1 MSKSYTPGLKVTRN
15 TKVSKIRLLPMKGTI
30 VAKLNSVTKYED
42 VVASTKIPG
51 NVHMINPCYICSN
64 QKRAIEACVA
74 GTKTLEK
81 PMTAS
86 EARIFC
92 EKQIKKN

>member
-1 MSKSYTPGLKVTRN
+1 MIKNVL
-15 TKVSKIRLLPMKGTI
+15 I
-30 VAKLNSVTKYED
+30 VLFITVGMFVIYNFKD
-42 VVASTKIPG
+42 
-51 NVHMINPCYICSN
+51 HN

-81 PMTAS
+81 PMMAS

-92 EKQIKKN
+92 EKQIKNN

>member
-1 MSKSYTPGLKVTRN
+1 MIKNVL
-15 TKVSKIRLLPMKGTI
+15 I
-30 VAKLNSVTKYED
+30 VLFIIVGMFVIYNFKD
-42 VVASTKIPG
+42 
-51 NVHMINPCYICSN
+51 HN

-74 GTKTLEK
+74 GSKTLEK

-92 EKQIKKN
+92 EKQIKKK

>member
-1 MSKSYTPGLKVTRN
+1 MIKNVL
-15 TKVSKIRLLPMKGTI
+15 I
-30 VAKLNSVTKYED
+30 VVFIIVGMFVIYNFKD
-42 VVASTKIPG
+42 
-51 NVHMINPCYICSN
+51 HN
-64 QKRAIEACVA
+64 QKRAIEACLA

-92 EKQIKKN
+92 EKQIKNN

>member
-1 MSKSYTPGLKVTRN
+1 MIKN
-15 TKVSKIRLLPMKGTI
+15 LLI
-30 VAKLNSVTKYED
+30 VFFIIVGMFVIYNFKD
-42 VVASTKIPG
+42 
-51 NVHMINPCYICSN
+51 HN

-92 EKQIKKN
+92 EEQIKNKK

>member
-1 MSKSYTPGLKVTRN
+1 MKKN
-15 TKVSKIRLLPMKGTI
+15 FLLFFFVILGIIIIYNFK
-30 VAKLNSVTKYED
+30 D
-42 VVASTKIPG
+42 
-51 NVHMINPCYICSN
+51 HN

-74 GTKTLEK
+74 GSKTLEK

-92 EKQIKKN
+92 EKQIKNN

>member
-1 MSKSYTPGLKVTRN
+1 MIKNILTVVFL
-15 TKVSKIRLLPMKGTI
+15 I
-30 VAKLNSVTKYED
+30 VAMFVIYNFKD
-42 VVASTKIPG
+42 
-51 NVHMINPCYICSN
+51 HN

-74 GTKTLEK
+74 GSKTLEK

-92 EKQIKKN
+92 EKQIKNN

>member
-1 MSKSYTPGLKVTRN
+1 
-15 TKVSKIRLLPMKGTI
+15 MKTNILIFFFVIIGFLI
-30 VAKLNSVTKYED
+30 
-42 VVASTKIPG
+42 
-51 NVHMINPCYICSN
+51 INIFKDHN

-74 GTKTLEK
+74 GSKTLEK

-92 EKQIKKN
+92 EKQIKNN

>member
-1 MSKSYTPGLKVTRN
+1 MIKNILTVVFL
-15 TKVSKIRLLPMKGTI
+15 I
-30 VAKLNSVTKYED
+30 VAMFVIYNFKD
-42 VVASTKIPG
+42 
-51 NVHMINPCYICSN
+51 HN

-92 EKQIKKN
+92 EKQIKNN

>member
-1 MSKSYTPGLKVTRN
+1 
-15 TKVSKIRLLPMKGTI
+15 MKKNILIFFFVIIGI
-30 VAKLNSVTKYED
+30 FIIYNFKD
-42 VVASTKIPG
+42 
-51 NVHMINPCYICSN
+51 HN

-74 GTKTLEK
+74 GSKTLEK

-92 EKQIKKN
+92 EKQIKNN